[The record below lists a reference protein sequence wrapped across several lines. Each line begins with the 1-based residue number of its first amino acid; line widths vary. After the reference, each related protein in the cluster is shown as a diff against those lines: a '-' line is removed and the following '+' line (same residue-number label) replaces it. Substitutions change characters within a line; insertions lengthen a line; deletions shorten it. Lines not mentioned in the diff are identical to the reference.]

1 MISKGEDQRIV
12 GLIKVSKEYSV
23 NVDIE
28 SFKNEVESELDNGKE
43 MLEATNKA
51 KDELEEIA
59 DSLDDSINTV
69 QKMIDDLDEINTKLD
84 EMGSAIS
91 RAEEMNVQM

>member
-51 KDELEEIA
+51 KDELESIA
-59 DSLDDSINTV
+59 DEIEYAVDSI
-69 QKMIDDLDEINTKLD
+69 QKMLDDLDNINTSLE
-84 EMGSAIS
+84 EMNSAVT
-91 RAEEMNVQM
+91 RAEEVRVEI

>member
-1 MISKGEDQRIV
+1 
-12 GLIKVSKEYSV
+12 
-23 NVDIE
+23 
-28 SFKNEVESELDNGKE
+28 

-91 RAEEMNVQM
+91 RAEEMNVQI

>member
-1 MISKGEDQRIV
+1 MCIRDR
-12 GLIKVSKEYSV
+12 EYSV

-59 DSLDDSINTV
+59 DSLDDSITQV
-69 QKMIDDLDEINTKLD
+69 QRMIDDLDEINTKLD
-84 EMGSAIS
+84 EMSSAMS
-91 RAEEMNVQM
+91 RAEEMSIDI